1 MVREEGG
8 SIERGESGEGGGSE
22 YKKEGRVVREEEGG
36 NGRGTREVKEDGG
49 NGEGGGDGRKGM
61 SDGEEGDE

>member
-22 YKKEGRVVREEEGG
+22 YKKEGRVVREEGG
-36 NGRGTREVKEDGG
+36 NVRGTREVKEDGG
-49 NGEGGGDGRKGM
+49 NG
-61 SDGEEGDE
+61 